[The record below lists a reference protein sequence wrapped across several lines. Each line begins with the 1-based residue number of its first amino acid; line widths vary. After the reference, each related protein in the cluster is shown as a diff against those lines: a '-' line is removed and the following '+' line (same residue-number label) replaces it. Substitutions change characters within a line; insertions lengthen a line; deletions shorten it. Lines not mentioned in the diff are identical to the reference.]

1 MTNKEAIDYL
11 KCELDGIPSDI
22 DKSEFEQ
29 ALDLAIKALRIV
41 VDIEANFKRHSNFM
55 MDSDDWDGIK
65 TFVAKV
71 FNKEGENE

>member
-1 MTNKEAIDYL
+1 MTNKEAIAVL
-11 KCELDGIPSDI
+11 KSELDGIPSDI

-29 ALDLAIKALRIV
+29 ALDLAIKALFIV

-65 TFVAKV
+65 TFAEIA
-71 FNKEGENE
+71 FNKEEEDE